1 MRLTSTLLQELPHH
15 LEAIRMAKMTKAQS
29 KKRLKEAHEKV
40 RKVVLSTPIGAFTSG
55 QEKKLSDAMDKIAQV
70 VLSMK

>member
-1 MRLTSTLLQELPHH
+1 
-15 LEAIRMAKMTKAQS
+15 MARMTKAQA

-40 RKVVLSTPIGAFTSG
+40 RKVVLSSPMGSFTSG
-55 QEKKLSDAMDKIAQV
+55 QEKKLNDVLDRLAQV

>member
-1 MRLTSTLLQELPHH
+1 
-15 LEAIRMAKMTKAQS
+15 MARMTKAQA

-40 RKVVLSTPIGAFTSG
+40 RKVILSTPIGSFTTG
-55 QEKKLSDAMDKIAQV
+55 QEKKLNDAMDKIAQV

>member
-1 MRLTSTLLQELPHH
+1 
-15 LEAIRMAKMTKAQS
+15 MTKAQA

-40 RKVVLSTPIGAFTSG
+40 RKVVLSCPIGAFTPS
-55 QEKKLSDAMDKIAQV
+55 QDKKLNDAMDKIAQV

>member
-1 MRLTSTLLQELPHH
+1 VSQPRHDGVF
-15 LEAIRMAKMTKAQS
+15 MAKMTKAQA

-55 QEKKLSDAMDKIAQV
+55 QEKKLNDAMDKIAQV
-70 VLSMK
+70 VMSMK

>member
-1 MRLTSTLLQELPHH
+1 
-15 LEAIRMAKMTKAQS
+15 MANMTKAQA

-40 RKVVLSTPIGAFTSG
+40 RKVFLSTPIGSFTSG

-70 VLSMK
+70 VMSMK

>member
-1 MRLTSTLLQELPHH
+1 MSPHH
-15 LEAIRMAKMTKAQS
+15 LEAIPMARMTKAQA

-40 RKVVLSTPIGAFTSG
+40 RKVVLSSPMGSFTSG
-55 QEKKLSDAMDKIAQV
+55 QEKKLNDVLDRLAQV